1 MKNFFKYFNFLI
13 LFLFIFVFII
23 RAEETSAELL
33 EKERKYQEI
42 LSGLKNKSNT
52 LLNEL
57 EYIDNQIEL
66 TNARIAEVEKNLG
79 QKNMLLADLT
89 NYIEALVK
97 RIDKLDKSMG
107 IQDNAM
113 KKRIVERY
121 KSSSELDLINVL
133 ASGNLRTAII
143 KLQYL
148 EELEDQDRKI
158 ISYMKDTKTDYGV
171 QQKLIEKKREEVEKV
186 KKDIEAQKSKLI
198 AYQDSLNKQN
208 EEKES
213 LLRLTQNDEAKYQRL
228 LSQIQA
234 ELDAQ
239 NIAVGFEGK
248 EGKRVKKGEVIG
260 YLGNTGC
267 STAPHLHFA
276 YMQGTK
282 SIDPFPFLKGGKLGW
297 PVANYKIT
305 QYYGENYNFYMR
317 RFGVPGHLALD
328 IVDPNNWI
336 GSPILAAKD
345 GVLHFANDAK
355 VYCPDINNS
364 IGKGAV
370 IDHGGGEK
378 TIYWHLR

>member
-13 LFLFIFVFII
+13 LFLFIFVFLI

-52 LLNEL
+52 LINEL
-57 EYIDNQIEL
+57 EYIDNQIDL

-89 NYIEALVK
+89 NYIEALIK

-121 KSSSELDLINVL
+121 KSSSDLDLINVL

-171 QQKLIEKKREEVEKV
+171 QQKLIEKKREEV
-186 KKDIEAQKSKLI
+186 QK
-198 AYQDSLNKQN
+198 
-208 EEKES
+208 
-213 LLRLTQNDEAKYQRL
+213 
-228 LSQIQA
+228 
-234 ELDAQ
+234 
-239 NIAVGFEGK
+239 
-248 EGKRVKKGEVIG
+248 
-260 YLGNTGC
+260 
-267 STAPHLHFA
+267 
-276 YMQGTK
+276 
-282 SIDPFPFLKGGKLGW
+282 
-297 PVANYKIT
+297 
-305 QYYGENYNFYMR
+305 
-317 RFGVPGHLALD
+317 
-328 IVDPNNWI
+328 
-336 GSPILAAKD
+336 
-345 GVLHFANDAK
+345 
-355 VYCPDINNS
+355 
-364 IGKGAV
+364 
-370 IDHGGGEK
+370 
-378 TIYWHLR
+378 